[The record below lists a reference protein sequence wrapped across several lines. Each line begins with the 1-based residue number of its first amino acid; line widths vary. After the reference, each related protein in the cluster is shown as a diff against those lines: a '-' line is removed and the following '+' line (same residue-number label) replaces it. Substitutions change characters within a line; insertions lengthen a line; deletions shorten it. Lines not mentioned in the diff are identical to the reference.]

1 MDLPSLNILLQ
12 TSFKSSNNHIMEM
25 NIFPVYFSVVFPAYN
40 IVHSMHSHVS
50 TEYPDMARSTGY
62 NVIPN

>member
-1 MDLPSLNILLQ
+1 
-12 TSFKSSNNHIMEM
+12 M